1 VEAVPGCCQLNPAYA
16 GRVPASRSDWI
27 IEDSHGDAGTF
38 HARDPIGV
46 RSATFHTVDRPTLVL
61 GSAQSPADVDHRVAT
76 ALAVDVVQRRSGGGA
91 VLLWPGEFVWLDL
104 VIPAGD
110 PLWVVDVGTAMWWV
124 GELWRDALADL
135 GVAGAVHRGG
145 LISTAWSRQVCWS
158 GIGAGEVVAGDRRTG
173 SGKVVGISQRRTRD
187 FARFQSMC
195 HLRWRPE
202 VAAAL
207 VSPPR
212 PTAAELAADA
222 VPVALTAADI
232 RDALVVHL
240 P

>member
-1 VEAVPGCCQLNPAYA
+1 
-16 GRVPASRSDWI
+16 VPASRSAWT
-27 IEDSHGDAGTF
+27 IEDSHGDAGAF

-46 RSATFHTVDRPTLVL
+46 RSATFHTVDRLTLAL
-61 GSAQSPADVDHRVAT
+61 GSAQSPADVDHRVAS

-110 PLWVVDVGTAMWWV
+110 PLWAVDVGKAMWWV
-124 GELWRDALADL
+124 GALWRDALADL
-135 GVAGAVHRGG
+135 GVAGTVHRDG
-145 LISTAWSRQVCWS
+145 LMSTAWSRQVCWA
-158 GIGAGEVVAGDRRTG
+158 GVGTGEVLDGDGRAG

-187 FARFQSMC
+187 AARFQSMC

-212 PTAAELAADA
+212 PTAPDLAAVA
-222 VPVALTAADI
+222 VPVALPSAAIRTALTA
-232 RDALVVHL
+232 HL